1 MNKINRKLEYA
12 LISLKYMSEK
22 NQGALTT
29 VKEICQGYDCPFD
42 ATSRVLQQ
50 LAKAQILKS
59 EQGARGGYL
68 LMKDLRKVSLF
79 ELIEV
84 VIGPMGVAKCVS
96 GVTPCDLSPKCNI
109 AGPVHF
115 LNQQLIEFYRAI
127 KLSDLLNS
135 SPRHFE
141 ETWEQKLSDQP
152 PQIAT
157 AEEVSAGEGL

>member
-1 MNKINRKLEYA
+1 KINRKLEYA

-68 LMKDLRKVSLF
+68 LIKDLRKVSLF
-79 ELIEV
+79 ELIEI
-84 VIGPMGVAKCVS
+84 VIGPMSVAKCVS
-96 GVTPCDLSPKCNI
+96 GQASCEISPKCNI

-115 LNQQLIEFYRAI
+115 LNQQLIEFYRGI
-127 KLSDLLNS
+127 
-135 SPRHFE
+135 
-141 ETWEQKLSDQP
+141 
-152 PQIAT
+152 
-157 AEEVSAGEGL
+157 